1 MRFTT
6 IHFTNAIPQVSK
18 DYCRAALIA
27 KTSESSDCVMVQHND
42 TRGYVI
48 CADPMM
54 DAAVDIKRAV
64 NSFPILLLPLF
75 PRFNL
80 GSFRNEEIS
89 GSWYHGQVN
98 IPGVIQLK
106 ESR

>member
-1 MRFTT
+1 
-6 IHFTNAIPQVSK
+6 
-18 DYCRAALIA
+18 
-27 KTSESSDCVMVQHND
+27 MVQHND

-54 DAAVDIKRAV
+54 NAAVDIKRAV

-98 IPGVIQLK
+98 VSLKDMVFEPSSPLRHACELLQCPSVIVIF
-106 ESR
+106 

>member
-1 MRFTT
+1 MQFTT
-6 IHFTNAIPQVSK
+6 IHFTNAIPQVCK
-18 DYCRAALIA
+18 DYCRAALI
-27 KTSESSDCVMVQHND
+27 TSESSDCVMVQHND

-80 GSFRNEEIS
+80 GPFPREMKKYL
-89 GSWYHGQVN
+89 GHG
-98 IPGVIQLK
+98 IMDRLMFH
-106 ESR
+106 